1 MYQSSFLDRSFQPD
15 PERLSDVLGESFNL
29 LQQVREYLSQTFGE
43 IVEEWKFY
51 GAKSG
56 WLLKML
62 KKKRNLFFVIP
73 MQDFFVISFVFGDKA
88 VAQIFETDLPDELK
102 STLQNARKYAEGRGL
117 PIEVRSEKEL
127 EQIKTLVDIK
137 VNS

>member
-1 MYQSSFLDRSFQPD
+1 MYQSVFLDRSLQPD
-15 PERLSDVLGESFNL
+15 RKRLSDVLGDSFPL
-29 LQQVREYLSQTFGE
+29 LQQLREHLSQTFGE

-73 MQDFFVISFVFGDKA
+73 MQNFFVISFVFGDKA
-88 VAQIFETDLPDELK
+88 VDRILETDLPDELK
-102 STLQNARKYAEGRGL
+102 LTLQNARKYAEGRGL

-127 EQIKTLVDIK
+127 EQVKILVEIK
-137 VNS
+137 VNN